1 MVDRKN
7 YGVVTPL
14 LVRGDGKGNH
24 SICKSSE
31 FNQEME
37 KKKHTPKEEKGK
49 ETEKEK
55 IKEKK
60 KRRKYLHA
68 LTYYV

>member
-1 MVDRKN
+1 
-7 YGVVTPL
+7 
-14 LVRGDGKGNH
+14 
-24 SICKSSE
+24 
-31 FNQEME
+31 ME

-60 KRRKYLHA
+60 KKKIFTRLNLLCIDIYIYERLFAKASNELPSIPSQH
-68 LTYYV
+68 V

>member
-1 MVDRKN
+1 
-7 YGVVTPL
+7 
-14 LVRGDGKGNH
+14 
-24 SICKSSE
+24 
-31 FNQEME
+31 ME